1 MSLDAI
7 NKVKLLLD
15 SEPIEGRLLAE
26 QAGLTVEECY
36 EALVWLYSR
45 DLALIARAA
54 RTGAIRGWVA
64 ARLEI
69 AA

>member
-26 QAGLTVEECY
+26 QAGLTVEACY

-54 RTGAIRGWVA
+54 RTGAIKGWVA
-64 ARLEI
+64 ARLET